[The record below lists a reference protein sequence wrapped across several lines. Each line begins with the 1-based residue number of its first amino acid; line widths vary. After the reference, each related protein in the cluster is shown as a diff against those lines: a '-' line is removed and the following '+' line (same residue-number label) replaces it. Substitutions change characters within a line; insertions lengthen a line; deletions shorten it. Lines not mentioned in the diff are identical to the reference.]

1 MATNSATLIIGPTG
15 SGKSSLAYTLGEY
28 LWLTFQKV
36 LYYYNCDGGGFPAKV
51 QEGIALG
58 FIKGFRMRTRDPGDG
73 GLAFETCYRAAQGWW
88 PRRINPQ
95 TCEVEPGV
103 EMVPPIAK
111 RLQMVCPNG
120 HILRTVVTQSQLT
133 PGKCPTC
140 QVMVTTQNMQITP
153 TMTYSKGF
161 EDRGGVFFDGLTSML
176 SWEMME
182 LGQRAGRLELK
193 GEEGAIG
200 GKVVSGDLKFGGV
213 TRSHVGF
220 AQTRGEELC
229 HLSMG
234 IPNLLVPPVF
244 TALTMETTDDAALSI
259 VGPKIAGRA
268 KTDEAGQWVGNCW
281 ETAKVPAETGSGE
294 QFVLFLSEFT
304 DAQGR
309 RHLLK
314 HRGAPGTMPDVLK
327 DPPNGTDPF
336 SQFNLGLAFKML
348 EEALSSGVASAKQR
362 YPDAP
367 GVVDGI
373 MEYGDGG
380 QPQPAAPP
388 TAGTAP
394 TVAAAPVAA
403 GGPRRMTVG
412 QPVPAAPPPQPPKP
426 NGQAGEPVAVAETPE
441 PAPVAVAA
449 APVLPAAVK
458 PRTRGPSKPKAAA
471 QPAVA
476 PVQPD
481 APVVATTPAPAPA
494 QVALP
499 MAPAPMPA
507 AQPARP
513 ASTQAPAARV
523 GVAPPAGARPPVVT
537 GPVPRPPAAAPR
549 PPAMARP
556 NQAPPTAQPAP
567 RPVS

>member
-15 SGKSSLAYTLGEY
+15 SGKSSLAWTLGQY
-28 LWLTFQKV
+28 LWETFKKV

-95 TCEVEPGV
+95 TCEVSPGV

-111 RLQMVCPNG
+111 RLQMACPNG
-120 HILRTVVTQSQLT
+120 HVLKTVVIQSQLT
-133 PGKCPTC
+133 PQKCPTC
-140 QVMVTTQNMQITP
+140 GVMTTTQNMVITP
-153 TMTYSKGF
+153 TMTHSKGF
-161 EDRGGVFFDGLTSML
+161 EDRGGCFFDGLTSML

-200 GKVVSGDLKFGGV
+200 GKVISGDLKFGGV

-234 IPNLLVPPVF
+234 IPGLLVPPVF

-281 ETAKVPAETGSGE
+281 ETAKVPAETGAGE

-304 DAQGR
+304 DGQGR

-314 HRGAPGTMPDVLK
+314 HRGAPGTMPDKLA
-327 DPPNGTDPF
+327 DPPNGSDPF
-336 SQFNLGLAFKML
+336 SQFNLGLAFRML
-348 EEALSSGVASAKQR
+348 DEALTSGVAQAKLQF
-362 YPDAP
+362 PDAP
-367 GVVDGI
+367 GVTGDI

-380 QPQPAAPP
+380 MPAAPAVAA
-388 TAGTAP
+388 AGTAP
-394 TVAAAPVAA
+394 ATLQPGKVNGPAGPPV
-403 GGPRRMTVG
+403 
-412 QPVPAAPPPQPPKP
+412 
-426 NGQAGEPVAVAETPE
+426 
-441 PAPVAVAA
+441 
-449 APVLPAAVK
+449 
-458 PRTRGPSKPKAAA
+458 
-471 QPAVA
+471 VA
-476 PVQPD
+476 P
-481 APVVATTPAPAPA
+481 VATTPAVAPA
-494 QVALP
+494 A
-499 MAPAPMPA
+499 APRARAPRVSKPTAAQPA
-507 AQPARP
+507 AQPVAQPAAPVPTAPVPEAPAAPAPVSQAAPTPAAPRP
-513 ASTQAPAARV
+513 AAPAPRPPQAPAAARPA
-523 GVAPPAGARPPVVT
+523 GVAPPPGARPPVVS

-549 PPAMARP
+549 PPAVARP
-556 NQAPPTAQPAP
+556 NQAPPVARPAP
-567 RPVS
+567 LAAPPKPSTT